1 VAVQQTATFYLY
13 SRSGIG
19 QADCFKVTV
28 APGGGSFA
36 IRISFMRPVFY
47 STGGKTFTKLGITW
61 NLGGTGYAP

>member
-36 IRISFMRPVFY
+36 IRISLMRPVFY
-47 STGGKTFTKLGITW
+47 SEKVSVHSVEVKVDAALI
-61 NLGGTGYAP
+61 A